1 MSSNEIVV
9 SNGPAKDDL
18 LRAVANPD
26 KLLHVIFH
34 TPSEAIEAHIDAID
48 EEGLDGLRF
57 ALRGHLKS
65 ENFRGAHFTGVY
77 DAETRT
83 GRLRLQD
90 AV

>member
-1 MSSNEIVV
+1 MSASEIIV
-9 SNGPAKDDL
+9 SNGPGKDDL
-18 LRAVANPD
+18 LRAAASSD
-26 KLLHVIFH
+26 KHQHVIFH
-34 TPSEAIEAHIDAID
+34 TRSEAIEAHIDTID

-57 ALRGHLKS
+57 ALSGHLRS
-65 ENFRGAHFTGVY
+65 ENFRGAHFAGVY